1 MGFLDKAKA
10 AAGQAVAK
18 TKEVGDDLQLK
29 RDLGQAYDELGKAA
43 FALIESGE
51 LSHEKLTEPAAR
63 IRALN
68 EKAAAGDEE
77 KAEPAASEPDAAAT
91 AAPEPIEPI
100 EPAGPPA

>member
-51 LSHEKLTEPAAR
+51 ISHEQLEEPAAK

-68 EKAAAGDEE
+68 EKAAG
-77 KAEPAASEPDAAAT
+77 AETDGEATEPEAEASESIES
-91 AAPEPIEPI
+91 PEPPESP
-100 EPAGPPA
+100 GPPA